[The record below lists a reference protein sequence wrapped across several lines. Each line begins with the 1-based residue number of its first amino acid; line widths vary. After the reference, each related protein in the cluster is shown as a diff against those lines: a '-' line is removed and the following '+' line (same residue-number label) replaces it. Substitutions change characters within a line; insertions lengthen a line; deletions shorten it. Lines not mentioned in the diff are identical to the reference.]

1 MSGDFASEV
10 RLDAAD
16 VDGARAFHVILSV
29 EFDGVADVEGVKGDI
44 DQRIGVEEYV
54 LLLTFYGDEAEI
66 LFADL
71 RLDFTDHSVWFHV
84 K

>member
-1 MSGDFASEV
+1 MEV
-10 RLDAAD
+10 QLDAAN
-16 VDGARAFHVILSV
+16 VDGARALHIVLSV
-29 EFDGVADVEGVKGDI
+29 EFDGVSDVEGVKGDI

-71 RLDFTDHSVWFHV
+71 RLDFTDHRVWFHV